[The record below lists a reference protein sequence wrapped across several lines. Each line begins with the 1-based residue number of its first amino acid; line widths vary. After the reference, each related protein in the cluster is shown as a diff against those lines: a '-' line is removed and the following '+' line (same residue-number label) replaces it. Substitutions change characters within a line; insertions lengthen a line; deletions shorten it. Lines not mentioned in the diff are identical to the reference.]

1 MVYCVLDFMFS
12 SVVLVSRTAELVD
25 RYSHTC
31 RPSQSLRRLGRL
43 RLKSDFSFFLAS
55 AMIAK
60 WSWQVERRPWP
71 SAEVLKYRKVTRR
84 DTVWCCVFCGKH
96 FGIGNTNCKV
106 LWAPMPPQAQTTG
119 RKKVCMVHLSK
130 LHVYVQH
137 LIWIKHKCSSKWNEF
152 SSTVLWKMKRGDTEG
167 LILTDS

>member
-12 SVVLVSRTAELVD
+12 SVVLMSRTAELVD

-31 RPSQSLRRLGRL
+31 RPSQSLRRLGGWGL
-43 RLKSDFSFFLAS
+43 NLIFLSF
-55 AMIAK
+55 
-60 WSWQVERRPWP
+60 WQVQWLQNGLDKLKDGLGQVLRCSNTEKSHAEIPFDVVCFVESILVLVTQTVKCCELLCHHRPRQQ
-71 SAEVLKYRKVTRR
+71 AE
-84 DTVWCCVFCGKH
+84 
-96 FGIGNTNCKV
+96 
-106 LWAPMPPQAQTTG
+106 
-119 RKKVCMVHLSK
+119 KVCMVHLSK
-130 LHVYVQH
+130 RHVYVQH